1 MAAVYFGRQRGQPG
15 VGIAFGR
22 PPGGANPR
30 RALTRKGGCGNL
42 TPLANRMGRRA
53 AGRVDGGLTR
63 LLFVWPGAV
72 ARAARA
78 RSGGDQE
85 KQSVGPLGLMAP
97 PQGSGQGNLWLQT
110 LGPLVFFFLV
120 FYFLLI
126 RPARARQKQT
136 QEMLE
141 ALRPGDKVTTTG
153 GLLGTVVAVDRDI
166 VQLRIADKV
175 KVDITRSAIIQRQE
189 GSGASPEA

>member
-1 MAAVYFGRQRGQPG
+1 M
-15 VGIAFGR
+15 
-22 PPGGANPR
+22 
-30 RALTRKGGCGNL
+30 
-42 TPLANRMGRRA
+42 
-53 AGRVDGGLTR
+53 
-63 LLFVWPGAV
+63 
-72 ARAARA
+72 
-78 RSGGDQE
+78 
-85 KQSVGPLGLMAP
+85 GPLGLMAP
-97 PQGSGQGNLWLQT
+97 PQGTGQSSPWLQ
-110 LGPLVFFFLV
+110 LVPLLFFFV
-120 FYFLLI
+120 VIYFLLI